1 MLGIDNILFSKYQI
15 YGLRLEDL
23 KRHPEATIQTLCKWM
38 GIKEEPSLF
47 EMTAQGKKWWG
58 DPSSPDFGKKE
69 MKPFDKSSIERKTG
83 TILSKN
89 DQYIF
94 KILFYPFS
102 VSFGYDKEDRNFFN
116 NGMKKLPKLLEG
128 LFDFEKK
135 LIQEKKIKQDQF
147 TQSGNYRY
155 LRSFL
160 TERWKVLNEFKT
172 YPHLLKP
179 VKIKN

>member
-1 MLGIDNILFSKYQI
+1 
-15 YGLRLEDL
+15 
-23 KRHPEATIQTLCKWM
+23 
-38 GIKEEPSLF
+38 
-47 EMTAQGKKWWG
+47 
-58 DPSSPDFGKKE
+58 

-116 NGMKKLPKLLEG
+116 DGMKKLPKLLEG
-128 LFDFEKK
+128 LFDFEKR
-135 LIQEKKIKQDQF
+135 LIQEKKIKRDQF